1 MQGELETREI
11 DNLLSDNYIGRIGCH
26 ANGKTYV
33 VPISYAYYDQTIYAH
48 TYDGMKVQMM
58 RDNPNVCFQIDKMHG
73 IADWESVITWGVYE
87 EIVDKDKRMEALK
100 ILSESCGLTISRLS
114 MSFSFL
120 HENESNINK
129 QKNNGL
135 MFMSSTVFLFLV
147 LILTHED
154 KLKESFFHH

>member
-100 ILSESCGLTISRLS
+100 ILSERHLPHNATETVKLSSEWPFAPRNLEDIDGLVFKINISEKTGRYEKTDS
-114 MSFSFL
+114 
-120 HENESNINK
+120 K
-129 QKNNGL
+129 VK
-135 MFMSSTVFLFLV
+135 
-147 LILTHED
+147 
-154 KLKESFFHH
+154 